1 MYNEE
6 NVSKKS
12 WWVAFI
18 LLLIGPGLCWH
29 RIYVGKVGTGILW
42 LFTGGGFFV
51 GVWID
56 LYKLCTGQ
64 FTDKD
69 GLPVVRK

>member
-1 MYNEE
+1 MHNEE
-6 NVSKKS
+6 NISKKS
-12 WWVAFI
+12 WWVTFI
-18 LLLIGPGLCWH
+18 LLLFTSFAH
-29 RIYVGKVGTGILW
+29 RIYVGKVGTAILW

-51 GVWID
+51 GVFID